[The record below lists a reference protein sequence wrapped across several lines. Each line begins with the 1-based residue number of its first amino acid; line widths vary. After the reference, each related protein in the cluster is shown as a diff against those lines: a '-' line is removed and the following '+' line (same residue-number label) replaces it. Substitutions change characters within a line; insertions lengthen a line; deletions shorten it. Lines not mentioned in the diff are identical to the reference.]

1 MKILYYSWEEIISN
15 DIYETMHDYGC
26 TVTRLRYNLSN
37 NISDA
42 GFISYVESM
51 LDEGIDGETYDY
63 IFSCNFLPVISKIA
77 LRKKIKYISW
87 CFDSPCTTLYSE
99 MIYNP
104 YNYIFHFDKYE
115 VARLKKNGVSN
126 VFHLPL
132 AVNMKRINT
141 LLDNNPISDNDIEN
155 VTFMGNMYA
164 SAPDYEYLYSH
175 LDDYLKGCMDAIV
188 DVQKVF
194 QGGGMLDELL
204 DDVVVN
210 RINASVAFQYT
221 DEFKISN
228 KDIIENILYR
238 KISGD
243 DRKRIIKRIADK
255 YKITLYTNTEKSAVV
270 NNSNIDYRG
279 TLDYYNNMSVVFR
292 NSKINLNIT
301 IRSIRTGIPLRA
313 MDIMASGGFLLSNY
327 QEELAE
333 YFIDGE
339 DMVLYYDDEDMMNK
353 IEYYLAHD
361 EERKRIAENGC
372 RKVSD
377 KYSYA
382 NAWRYIFS
390 VCNLKNEHI
399 DMSNR

>member
-1 MKILYYSWEEIISN
+1 
-15 DIYETMHDYGC
+15 
-26 TVTRLRYNLSN
+26 
-37 NISDA
+37 
-42 GFISYVESM
+42 
-51 LDEGIDGETYDY
+51 
-63 IFSCNFLPVISKIA
+63 
-77 LRKKIKYISW
+77 
-87 CFDSPCTTLYSE
+87 

-372 RKVSD
+372 RKVAD